1 MGVGPC
7 LSSCVAAAS
16 CSDMGREVGKEW
28 VSSETR
34 PTGIYRPYVRSNIM
48 VIWNKN
54 KNSVNITV
62 CQLNGYSNMRV
73 FVCVGVCV
81 AWGGGKT

>member
-54 KNSVNITV
+54 KNSVLIMV
-62 CQLNGYSNMRV
+62 RIGKYSLFAEQIICN
-73 FVCVGVCV
+73 C
-81 AWGGGKT
+81 

>member
-54 KNSVNITV
+54 KNSVLIMV
-62 CQLNGYSNMRV
+62 RIGKYSLFAEQIICNR
-73 FVCVGVCV
+73 
-81 AWGGGKT
+81 